1 MMRLVYVL
9 PRRICDGICDV
20 SCDKAPKLTAPRVGH
35 VLDPARANATTRWHN
50 RLSNKQATHVSK
62 HDRAVPDVSR
72 AERNRSWFV
81 AGLAL
86 AIGGVVFFSLRPI
99 FIKLAYAYVTD
110 PVTLL
115 ALRMVFSV
123 PFFIAAALWVRS
135 GTEHRPLAGRE
146 LAAVVALGILSYYGA
161 SFLDF
166 IALQYIPAGVGRLL
180 LFTYPTI
187 VVVLSAVMLGKR
199 VTAREVAALAL
210 TYAGLAL
217 VFAHSLDGEHRDFWL
232 GAGLAFGSSVCYA
245 LYLVAGAE
253 VITRVGSVRFTA
265 YAMGAASAACILQ
278 FFLLRPVSA
287 LELPAPVYGYA
298 LAMAV
303 LSTAVPVFMTS
314 EALRRVGANTVAII
328 GALGPVTTI
337 VFGWLG
343 LEEIMTP
350 FQLLGS
356 ALVLVGVVVIS
367 LKPQA
372 GKA

>member
-1 MMRLVYVL
+1 MGEQINR
-9 PRRICDGICDV
+9 
-20 SCDKAPKLTAPRVGH
+20 
-35 VLDPARANATTRWHN
+35 TRG
-50 RLSNKQATHVSK
+50 
-62 HDRAVPDVSR
+62 
-72 AERNRSWFV
+72 WFV

-135 GTEHRPLAGRE
+135 GAEHRPLAGRE
-146 LAAVVALGILSYYGA
+146 LASVVGLGILAYYGA

-166 IALQYIPAGVGRLL
+166 LALQYIPAGLGRLL

-187 VVVLSAVMLGKR
+187 VVLLSAALLGKR
-199 VTAREVAALAL
+199 VTGREVVALVV
-210 TYAGLAL
+210 TYAGLML
-217 VFAHSLDGEHRDFWL
+217 VFAHSLDGGQRNLWL
-232 GAGLAFGSSVCYA
+232 GAGLAFASSLCHA
-245 LYLVAGAE
+245 LYLVAGTE
-253 VITRVGSVRFTA
+253 VIHRVGSVRFTA
-265 YAMGAASAACILQ
+265 YAMSAASAACIVQ
-278 FFLLRPVSA
+278 FLLLRPMSA
-287 LELPAPVYGYA
+287 LELPGPVYGYA
-298 LAMAV
+298 IAMAV

-337 VFGWLG
+337 AFGWLG
-343 LEEIMTP
+343 LEETMTP
-350 FQLLGS
+350 LQLAGS
-356 ALVLVGVVVIS
+356 ALVMIGVVVIS
-367 LKPQA
+367 LKPRA

>member
-1 MMRLVYVL
+1 M
-9 PRRICDGICDV
+9 GE
-20 SCDKAPKLTAPRVGH
+20 H
-35 VLDPARANATTRWHN
+35 ANRTRG
-50 RLSNKQATHVSK
+50 
-62 HDRAVPDVSR
+62 
-72 AERNRSWFV
+72 WFV

-99 FIKLAYAYVTD
+99 FIKLAYGYVTD

-115 ALRMVFSV
+115 ALRMVFSL
-123 PFFIAAALWVRS
+123 PFFIAAALWVRG
-135 GTEHRPLAGRE
+135 GTGHRPLAGRE
-146 LAAVVALGILSYYGA
+146 LAAVVGLGVLSYYAA

-166 IALQYIPAGVGRLL
+166 LALQYIPAGLGRLL
-180 LFTYPTI
+180 LFTYPTL
-187 VVVLSAVMLGKR
+187 VVLLSAALIKKPI
-199 VTAREVAALAL
+199 TAREVVALVV

-217 VFAHSLDGEHRDFWL
+217 VFAQSLDGGQKHFWL
-232 GAGLAFGSSVCYA
+232 GAALAFGSSCCYA

-265 YAMGAASAACILQ
+265 YAMGAASAACIVQ
-278 FFLLRPVSA
+278 FLLLRPLSA
-287 LELPAPVYGYA
+287 LDLPAPVYGYA

-337 VFGWLG
+337 AFGWLG
-343 LEEIMTP
+343 LEEAMTP
-350 FQLLGS
+350 LQLAGS

-367 LKPQA
+367 LR
-372 GKA
+372 KA

>member
-1 MMRLVYVL
+1 MGEQAKR
-9 PRRICDGICDV
+9 
-20 SCDKAPKLTAPRVGH
+20 
-35 VLDPARANATTRWHN
+35 TRG
-50 RLSNKQATHVSK
+50 
-62 HDRAVPDVSR
+62 
-72 AERNRSWFV
+72 WFV
-81 AGLAL
+81 AGLLL

-146 LAAVVALGILSYYGA
+146 LAVVVGLGVLAYYGA

-166 IALQYIPAGVGRLL
+166 LALQYIPAGLGRLL

-187 VVVLSAVMLGKR
+187 VVLLSAALLGKR
-199 VTAREVAALAL
+199 VTAREIIALIV
-210 TYAGLAL
+210 TYAGLML
-217 VFAHSLDGEHRDFWL
+217 VFAHSLEGEQKDLWL
-232 GAGLAFGSSVCYA
+232 GAGLAFASSLCYA

-265 YAMGAASAACILQ
+265 YAMSAASAACIVQ
-278 FFLLRPVSA
+278 FLLLRPLSA

-298 LAMAV
+298 IAMAV

-337 VFGWLG
+337 AFGWLG
-343 LEEIMTP
+343 LEEVMTP
-350 FQLLGS
+350 LQLAGA
-356 ALVLVGVVVIS
+356 ALVMIGVVVIS
-367 LKPQA
+367 LKP
-372 GKA
+372 GKPA

>member
-1 MMRLVYVL
+1 MRVL
-9 PRRICDGICDV
+9 SPADG
-20 SCDKAPKLTAPRVGH
+20 KRG
-35 VLDPARANATTRWHN
+35 
-50 RLSNKQATHVSK
+50 
-62 HDRAVPDVSR
+62 
-72 AERNRSWFV
+72 WFV

-123 PFFIAAALWVRS
+123 PFFITAALWVR
-135 GTEHRPLAGRE
+135 GGPAHRPLAGHE
-146 LAAVVALGILSYYGA
+146 LAAVAGLGILSYYGA

-166 IALQYIPAGVGRLL
+166 IALQYIPAGLGRLL

-187 VVVLSAVMLGKR
+187 VVLLSAAFLGKR
-199 VTAREVAALAL
+199 VTRREIVALAL

-217 VFAHSLDGEHRDFWL
+217 VFEQSLQDEHRNLWL
-232 GAGLAFGSSVCYA
+232 GAALAFGSSICYA

-265 YAMGAASAACILQ
+265 YAMTAASVACILQ
-278 FFLLRPVSA
+278 FFALRPLSA
-287 LELPAPVYGYA
+287 LDLPAPVYAYA
-298 LAMAV
+298 IAMAV
-303 LSTAVPVFMTS
+303 VSTAVPVFMTS

-337 VFGWLG
+337 AFGWLG
-343 LEEIMTP
+343 LEEIMAP
-350 FQLLGS
+350 LQLVGS
-356 ALVLVGVVVIS
+356 LLVLIGVVVIS
-367 LKPQA
+367 LKPA
-372 GKA
+372 PSGGKS

>member
-1 MMRLVYVL
+1 M
-9 PRRICDGICDV
+9 
-20 SCDKAPKLTAPRVGH
+20 
-35 VLDPARANATTRWHN
+35 PALN
-50 RLSNKQATHVSK
+50 
-62 HDRAVPDVSR
+62 R
-72 AERNRSWFV
+72 AEKNRGWFV

-86 AIGGVVFFSLRPI
+86 AVGGVVCFSLRPI

-110 PVTLL
+110 PITLL

-123 PFFIAAALWVRS
+123 PFFIAAAFWVRS
-135 GTEHRPLAGRE
+135 GSDHRPLAGRE
-146 LAAVVALGILSYYGA
+146 LAAVAGLGILSYYGA

-166 IALQYIPAGVGRLL
+166 LALQYIPAGLGRLL

-187 VVVLSAVMLGKR
+187 VVVLSALLLGKR
-199 VTAREVAALAL
+199 VTAREIAALAL

-217 VFAHSLDGEHRDFWL
+217 VFAHSLQGEHRNFWL
-232 GAGLAFGSSVCYA
+232 GATLAFGSSVCYA

-253 VITRVGSVRFTA
+253 IITRVGSVRFTA
-265 YAMGAASAACILQ
+265 YAMSAASAACILQ
-278 FFLLRPVSA
+278 FLALRPVSA
-287 LELPAPVYGYA
+287 LDLPAPVYGYA
-298 LAMAV
+298 IAMAI

-337 VFGWLG
+337 AFGWLG

-350 FQLLGS
+350 LQLFGS

-367 LKPQA
+367 LRPA
-372 GKA
+372 RSMN

>member
-1 MMRLVYVL
+1 M
-9 PRRICDGICDV
+9 
-20 SCDKAPKLTAPRVGH
+20 
-35 VLDPARANATTRWHN
+35 PA
-50 RLSNKQATHVSK
+50 L
-62 HDRAVPDVSR
+62 SR
-72 AERNRSWFV
+72 AERSRGYLI
-81 AGLAL
+81 AGLLL
-86 AIGGVVFFSLRPI
+86 AVGGVVFFSLRPI

-123 PFFIAAALWVRS
+123 PFFIAAAVWVRS

-166 IALQYIPAGVGRLL
+166 LALQYIPAGLGRLL

-187 VVVLSAVMLGKR
+187 VVVLSALLLGKR
-199 VTAREVAALAL
+199 VTAREIAALAL

-217 VFAHSLDGEHRDFWL
+217 VFAHALEGEQKNFWL
-232 GAGLAFGSSVCYA
+232 GAMLAFASSILYA
-245 LYLVAGAE
+245 FYLVAGAE

-265 YAMGAASAACILQ
+265 YAMTAASIACIAQ
-278 FFLLRPVSA
+278 FLLLRPFSA
-287 LELPAPVYGYA
+287 LDLPAPVYGYA
-298 LAMAV
+298 IAMAV
-303 LSTAVPVFMTS
+303 VSTAIPVFMTS

-337 VFGWLG
+337 AFGWLG
-343 LEEIMTP
+343 LEEVMTP
-350 FQLLGS
+350 LQIAGS

-367 LKPQA
+367 LRPAAPAK
-372 GKA
+372 G

>member
-1 MMRLVYVL
+1 MV
-9 PRRICDGICDV
+9 
-20 SCDKAPKLTAPRVGH
+20 
-35 VLDPARANATTRWHN
+35 RA
-50 RLSNKQATHVSK
+50 L
-62 HDRAVPDVSR
+62 SR
-72 AERNRSWFV
+72 AEGRRGYVV
-81 AGLAL
+81 AGLLL
-86 AIGGVVFFSLRPI
+86 AVGGVVFFSLRPL

-146 LAAVVALGILSYYGA
+146 LAAVIALGILSYYGA

-166 IALQYIPAGVGRLL
+166 LALQYIPAGLGRLL

-187 VVVLSAVMLGKR
+187 VVVLSALMLGKR
-199 VTAREVAALAL
+199 VTAREIAALAI

-217 VFAHSLDGEHRDFWL
+217 VFAPSLGGEQKNFWL
-232 GAGLAFGSSVCYA
+232 GAALAFASSILYA

-265 YAMGAASAACILQ
+265 YAMTAASAACILQ
-278 FFLLRPVSA
+278 FFLLRPFSA
-287 LELPAPVYGYA
+287 LDLPAPVYGYA
-298 LAMAV
+298 VAMAI
-303 LSTAVPVFMTS
+303 LSTAVPVFMIS

-337 VFGWLG
+337 VFGYLG
-343 LEEIMTP
+343 LEEVMTP
-350 FQLLGS
+350 LQLAGS

-367 LKPQA
+367 LRPA
-372 GKA
+372 APKA